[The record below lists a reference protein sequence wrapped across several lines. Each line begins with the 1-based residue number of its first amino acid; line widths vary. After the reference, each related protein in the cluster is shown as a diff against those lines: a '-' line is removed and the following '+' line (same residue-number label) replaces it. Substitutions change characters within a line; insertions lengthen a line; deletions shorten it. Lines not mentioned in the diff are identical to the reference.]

1 MVWFQKKQRDHI
13 VNVVSQNTM
22 KSARHTHAG
31 CKKMRN
37 KRSAQTPMV
46 VRLLAL
52 LVCWLL
58 FPASMAAAAP
68 QPLTLPL
75 PQGQSLILQ
84 PIVVGQGDSPYTQK
98 IFTIGDASEEF
109 RGSATRVSIG
119 GSFFDDQTK
128 QTNQA
133 KGASQ
138 GEWYYYL
145 GQSEVTEGQYYAVMG
160 IPKDKDASILN
171 SRYPITNISYIDA
184 ILFIN
189 KLNTWLFANSMDI
202 LPKFNKTPGYLRLPT
217 EAEWEFAARGGLA
230 VREDLFSL
238 DYPYEDELSSY
249 EWFSGPASS
258 HNKVQE
264 VAKLKPN
271 PLGLYD
277 MLGNVSEMTYNL
289 YQMEFYQG
297 RIGGMTARGGHF
309 LTDETEL
316 RTYLRTEQPLYLG
329 DITRGMK
336 PNVKPTM
343 GIRLAFGAPILTD
356 SPTIRDLEELWEEYR
371 HGSGAETPAALSIA
385 PIQVQTDV
393 KVAEAKEHLTKVKEA
408 LVKHKA
414 DSVVMQNLKT
424 VEAAINDTIFIRK
437 QADQDMAIAVVR
449 LATYTSFVTAREFHK
464 LTILT
469 PLVDNAKASG
479 NATMLSKL
487 TPRVKEIEQN
497 IGEGLASYQVAME
510 QLSRLDAEAIQ
521 KGFAANL
528 TEAKAKNIKGQEW
541 ALENLVKKHTLAF
554 KLGDSSA
561 ITKWRHDFD
570 SVPLELF
577 SASE

>member
-1 MVWFQKKQRDHI
+1 MKDEG
-13 VNVVSQNTM
+13 TM
-22 KSARHTHAG
+22 RVKENMKVTTS
-31 CKKMRN
+31 MRN
-37 KRSAQTPMV
+37 KDERAAQ
-46 VRLLAL
+46 RLTKGIPLNKWVKVLGAWFFSFVTCCLLLPLSTAL
-52 LVCWLL
+52 
-58 FPASMAAAAP
+58 AAP
-68 QPLTLPL
+68 QPLTLTL
-75 PQGQSLILQ
+75 PQGQSMVLQ

-119 GSFFDDQTK
+119 GSFFDESAGQGSQNSQT
-128 QTNQA
+128 
-133 KGASQ
+133 
-138 GEWYYYL
+138 EWYYYL

-160 IPKDKDASILN
+160 VPKDKDATILQ
-171 SRYPITNISYIDA
+171 SRFPITNISYVDA
-184 ILFIN
+184 TLFIN
-189 KLNTWLFANSMDI
+189 KLNTWLFANSI
-202 LPKFNKTPGYLRLPT
+202 NTLPKFNKTPGYLRLPT

-249 EWFSGPASS
+249 EWFSGPSSS
-258 HNKVQE
+258 HNKIQE

-297 RIGGMTARGGHF
+297 RTGGMTARGGHF

-329 DITRGMK
+329 DINRGMK

-343 GIRLAFGAPILTD
+343 GIRLALGAPILTD
-356 SPTIRDLEELWEEYR
+356 SPTIRDLEDQWEDYR
-371 HGSGAETPAALSIA
+371 QGSGAETPAALSIA
-385 PIQVQTDV
+385 PVQVQTDV
-393 KVAEAKEHLTKVKEA
+393 KVAEAKDHLTKIKEA

-414 DSVVMQNLKT
+414 DPVVMQNLKN

-464 LTILT
+464 LTILH
-469 PLVDNAKASG
+469 PLVENAKTSG
-479 NATMLSKL
+479 NSVMLGKL

-510 QLSRLDAEAIQ
+510 QLSRLDTEAIQ
-521 KGFAANL
+521 KGFSANL
-528 TEAKAKNIKGQEW
+528 AEAKAKKIKGQEW
-541 ALENLVKKHTLAF
+541 ALENLVKKHNATF

-561 ITKWRHDFD
+561 IAKWRHDFS

-577 SASE
+577 STAE